1 VPGTLLASSADD
13 EFAQYTQV
21 NNESDDGAGSDLQ
34 ADIMVLQDEGTLH
47 PMQLLGLVAVRE
59 MLRLIILFERA

>member
-1 VPGTLLASSADD
+1 
-13 EFAQYTQV
+13 V

-47 PMQLLGLVAVRE
+47 PVQFFGRAAVRE
-59 MLRLIILFERA
+59 MLRLIILFARA